1 MVKMKKLL
9 LLAFIS
15 ITYISNAQDTKINWM
30 SLEEAVAAQAKEPR
44 KIMMDMYTTW
54 CGPCRM
60 LDKNTFQNKDVAT
73 YVNKNYYAVKF
84 NAEGNTDVSFNNKTY
99 SNPNFD
105 ASKKGRNSQ
114 HQLAQ
119 YLRVQAYPTIVFLD
133 EKGGVIAPIP
143 GYRTPNDLEIFL
155 KLFATDKYKEV
166 ITKEQFQQYQKDFK
180 PQFKG

>member
-1 MVKMKKLL
+1 MKKLL

-15 ITYISNAQDTKINWM
+15 ITYISNAQDNKINWM

-119 YLRVQAYPTIVFLD
+119 YLHVQAYPTIVFLD